1 MQVCSGNQEEN
12 AQTEDLSSF
21 TGERG
26 PMGKPGMSHKACEKA
41 TCENAPK
48 PRGTVAE
55 GHHPSG
61 AGQLVA
67 NRYTGLH

>member
-1 MQVCSGNQEEN
+1 
-12 AQTEDLSSF
+12 
-21 TGERG
+21 
-26 PMGKPGMSHKACEKA
+26 MGKPGMSHKACEKA